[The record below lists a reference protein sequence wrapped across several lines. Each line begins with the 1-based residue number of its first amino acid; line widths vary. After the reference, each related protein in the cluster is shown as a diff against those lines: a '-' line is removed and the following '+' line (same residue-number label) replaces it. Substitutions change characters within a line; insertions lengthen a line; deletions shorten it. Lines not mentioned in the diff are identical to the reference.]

1 MTSMTITRRQFVERI
16 GAMSFGAAFVS
27 MQALGLLPA
36 EARAATGPV
45 IAPGAGNGRSVII
58 LGAGVSGLAAAFE
71 LQTAGYS
78 VTVLE
83 ASARTGGRNL
93 TVRGGDT
100 VRELNGATQTCNWD
114 EGLYFNAGPSRISSQ
129 HFRVLDYCRRFA
141 IPLEVQITTNR
152 AARYQDDASFGGRAI
167 ENRQLHYDTRGY
179 VAELL
184 SKCIHQGALNE
195 ALSDV
200 DRQRL
205 LEFLQD
211 FGDLTTSSRYEGS
224 TRAGYERLP
233 GSGTDFGKKRQPL
246 AFKDL
251 LDARFWNWMFN
262 EDEIFGHQATMF
274 QPIGGM
280 DRIVSGFTGRL
291 APGTVKSNCTVVE
304 IKNGNDG
311 VEIVYLQAEPGSS
324 PVFENPQ
331 KNLPHQFDFS
341 RLGQS
346 NVARADFC
354 ITTIPFA
361 GYKYI
366 DTNFSTAKRRAI
378 EKGQRYDNSVKTAWR
393 SRRWWEE
400 DLGIYG
406 GVSYT
411 TREIEQIWYPSSD
424 FFAASG
430 VIVTSYN
437 DGATAHRWHMM
448 PPAARAEI
456 ARLSTDRVHPG
467 YGKELFD
474 PIVLSWRN
482 IPFAWGA
489 WPVWEP
495 DDSPEVTAFYSE
507 IVRPEG
513 RIYFAGDIATLWAG
527 WMEGGFAAAHAA
539 IAAID
544 SRTREEKQ

>member
-1 MTSMTITRRQFVERI
+1 MTITRRQFVERI
-16 GAMSFGAAFVS
+16 GSMSFGAAFVS

-36 EARAATGPV
+36 DGRAATGPV
-45 IAPGAGNGRSVII
+45 IAPGASNGRSVIV

-129 HFRVLDYCRRFA
+129 HFRVLNYCRRFS

-152 AARYQDDASFGGRAI
+152 AARYHDDEAFGGRAI

-195 ALSDV
+195 ELSNA
-200 DRQRL
+200 DRERL

-211 FGDLTTSSRYEGS
+211 FGDLAASGRYEGS
-224 TRAGYERLP
+224 TRSGYERLP
-233 GSGTDFGKKRQPL
+233 GSGTDFGRKRQPL
-246 AFKDL
+246 AFRDL
-251 LDARFWNWMFN
+251 LDVRFWTWMFH

-274 QPIGGM
+274 QPVGGM
-280 DRIVSGFTGRL
+280 DRIVSGFTSRL
-291 APGTVKSNCTVVE
+291 APGTVKLNCTVVE
-304 IKNGNDG
+304 IKNSNDG
-311 VEIVYLQAEPGSS
+311 VEIVYRQAEPGSS

-331 KNLPHQFDFS
+331 QNLPHQFEFS
-341 RLGQS
+341 RLGQA
-346 NVARADFC
+346 NAIRADFC

-366 DTNFSTAKRRAI
+366 ETNFSSGKKRAI

-411 TREIEQIWYPSSD
+411 TRDIEQIWYPSSG
-424 FFAASG
+424 FFGESG
-430 VIVTSYN
+430 ILVTSYN
-437 DGATAHRWHMM
+437 DGDRAHRWHMM
-448 PPAARAEI
+448 PPAARAEV
-456 ARLSTDRVHPG
+456 ARVSTDRVHPG
-467 YGKELFD
+467 YGRELSD
-474 PIVLSWRN
+474 PIALSWRN

-495 DDSPEVTAFYSE
+495 DDSPEVTAFYTE
-507 IVRPEG
+507 IVRSEG
-513 RIYFAGDIATLWAG
+513 RVHFAGDIASLWAG
-527 WMEGGFAAAHAA
+527 WMEGGFAAAHTA
-539 IAAID
+539 IGEID
-544 SRTREEKQ
+544 SRVREERA